1 MPDMNWIYQ
10 KLEDDLLQSKY
21 NLKKQGLY
29 VGRVKH
35 DIEDLLYV
43 LKEEKEN
50 AKEIKIEIE
59 K

>member
-1 MPDMNWIYQ
+1 MNWIYQ
-10 KLEDDLLQSKY
+10 KLEDDLLQSKF